1 MIIPIVNIVLAIIVF
16 NNLAVS
22 FGKSRGFTVGL
33 VLLSF
38 IFFPILAFGDGK
50 YSPSNEKSTSGGFN
64 FMTALLAIVI
74 SIVLG
79 ILIYMFVLG
88 APGNFD
94 AEGHPKQGNMLGMM
108 HAGGF
113 IVPILM
119 AIFMIIV
126 TFSIERLITI
136 GKAKGNGKTDE
147 FLRNVKSLL
156 ASNQFE
162 DAIAACDK
170 QQGSLANVVR
180 SGIEKLQTVQGDSSL
195 NSEDKIEA
203 VQKELE
209 EATSLELPMLSKN
222 LSIITT
228 CATIATLWG
237 LIGTVLGMIRSF
249 AAMSAAGSP
258 DTAALATGI
267 SEALINTAIGIIGS
281 VVGII
286 MYNYFSSRVDAI
298 THSMDEAGYS
308 LLHTLK
314 TSK

>member
-1 MIIPIVNIVLAIIVF
+1 M
-16 NNLAVS
+16 
-22 FGKSRGFTVGL
+22 
-33 VLLSF
+33 
-38 IFFPILAFGDGK
+38 
-50 YSPSNEKSTSGGFN
+50 SNTKSTSGGFN
-64 FMTALLAIVI
+64 FMTALLAIVVCLVI
-74 SIVLG
+74 G
-79 ILIYMFVLG
+79 WLIYSFILG
-88 APGNFD
+88 APANFD
-94 AEGHPKQGNMLGMM
+94 AEGHPKEGNMLGMM
-108 HAGGF
+108 YSGGF

-126 TFSIERLITI
+126 TFSVERLFTI
-136 GKAKGNGKTDE
+136 AKAKGTGKADV
-147 FLRNVKSLL
+147 FLRNIKSLL

-180 SGIEKLQTVQGDSSL
+180 SGIEKLQTVQNDSSM
-195 NSEDKIEA
+195 NSEEKIEA

-267 SEALINTAIGIIGS
+267 SEALINTALGISGS

-286 MYNYFSSRVDAI
+286 MYNYFSTRVDTI

-314 TSK
+314 LSK

>member
-1 MIIPIVNIVLAIIVF
+1 M
-16 NNLAVS
+16 
-22 FGKSRGFTVGL
+22 
-33 VLLSF
+33 
-38 IFFPILAFGDGK
+38 
-50 YSPSNEKSTSGGFN
+50 SNQKSTSGGFN

-74 SIVLG
+74 SMIIGV
-79 ILIYMFVLG
+79 LIYMLVLG

-94 AEGHPKQGNMLGMM
+94 AEGHPKEGNYLGMM

-119 AIFMIIV
+119 AIFIIIV
-126 TFSIERLITI
+126 TFTLERLITI
-136 GKAKGNGKTDE
+136 GKAKGTGKSDE
-147 FLRNVKSLL
+147 FLRSIKSLL
-156 ASNQFE
+156 ASNQYDE
-162 DAIAACDK
+162 AIALCDK
-170 QQGSLANVVR
+170 QKGSLANVVR
-180 SGIEKLQTVQGDSSL
+180 SGIEKLQNVKSDGSL
-195 NSEDKIEA
+195 NSEEKIEA

-267 SEALINTAIGIIGS
+267 SEALINTALGISGS

-286 MYNYFSSRVDAI
+286 AYNYFSSRVDAI

-308 LLHTLK
+308 ILHTLK
-314 TSK
+314 ISR